1 MGAAQI
7 DYAMWVRERFSLLA
21 PGHDGEQPHTSGGD
35 DCRHMRIFA
44 RYLFGQAAGA
54 LVLILLSL
62 TGVVWIATALKQLN
76 VVTGEGQQAWQ
87 FIKMT
92 LLAIPNLMAI
102 IAPVALLIA
111 ALHTLNKLNG
121 DSELIVMTA
130 SGATVWY
137 FAKPLVLLASFVAAG
152 VLIFNLY
159 VMPWSARA
167 LGDMFVQLRTDLI
180 GQALQPGR
188 FSNPEPGLIFHIRDR
203 DSRSGL
209 ISGLVMHDTRET
221 DQVATYLAER
231 GEVVKQG
238 TDAFLIMKDGHIIRQ
253 NKADPIPKI
262 IVFDRYIVDLVRFK
276 PKEAASELRPRERYL
291 DELWNPSTKDLA
303 APAAIVGKMRAELH
317 DRLSAPIYPFAF
329 VMIVIAAVGV
339 AQTTRQNRAKNL
351 VGAFAIATGVR
362 IGGFA
367 AINMLAIKPNT
378 APLVYAVPIGALILA
393 TGLAAHRMRPRRTS
407 RVAGALQRGLD
418 RLGWRVRSV
427 LALGGARRA
436 AKAARPT

>member
-1 MGAAQI
+1 
-7 DYAMWVRERFSLLA
+7 
-21 PGHDGEQPHTSGGD
+21 
-35 DCRHMRIFA
+35 MRLFA

-76 VVTGEGQQAWQ
+76 VVTSEGQQAWQ

-137 FAKPLVLLASFVAAG
+137 FAKPLVLLASLVAVA
-152 VLIFNLY
+152 VLAFNLY

-167 LGDMFVQLRTDLI
+167 LGEMFVQLRTDLI

-203 DSRSGL
+203 DSRSGR

-221 DQVATYLAER
+221 DQVATYLAEK

-238 TDAFLIMKDGHIIRQ
+238 ADAFLVMMDGHIIRQ
-253 NKADPIPKI
+253 SKTDPVPKI
-262 IVFDRYIVDLVRFK
+262 IIFDRYIVDLVRFK

-291 DELWNPSTKDLA
+291 EELWNPSAKDLA
-303 APAAIVGKMRAELH
+303 GPAVVVGKMRAELH

-367 AINMLAIKPNT
+367 AINMLAIKPNA
-378 APLVYAVPIGALILA
+378 APLVYAVPLGAFVVA
-393 TGLAAHRMRPRRTS
+393 TGIAAHRMRPRRRS
-407 RVAGALQRGLD
+407 RIAVAIQGALEPIVA
-418 RLGWRVRSV
+418 RLGRL
-427 LALGGARRA
+427 LARGALRYHG
-436 AKAARPT
+436 KAARPT

>member
-1 MGAAQI
+1 
-7 DYAMWVRERFSLLA
+7 
-21 PGHDGEQPHTSGGD
+21 
-35 DCRHMRIFA
+35 MRLFA

-76 VVTGEGQQAWQ
+76 VVTGEGQQALQ

-92 LLAIPNLMAI
+92 MLAIPNLMAI

-137 FAKPLVLLASFVAAG
+137 FAKPLLLLASLVSAG
-152 VLIFNLY
+152 VLAFNLV
-159 VMPWSARA
+159 VMPWSART

-180 GQALQPGR
+180 GQALQPGK

-203 DSRSGL
+203 DSRTGR

-221 DQVATYLAER
+221 DQTATYLAEK
-231 GEVVKQG
+231 GDVVKQG
-238 TDAFLIMKDGHIIRQ
+238 ADAYLIMNDGHIIRQ
-253 NKADPIPKI
+253 SKTNPLPQI
-262 IVFDRYIVDLVRFK
+262 IVFDRYAVDLVRFK
-276 PKEAASELRPRERYL
+276 PKEAGSDLRPRERYF
-291 DELWNPSTKDLA
+291 DELWSLSAKDLA
-303 APAAIVGKMRAELH
+303 SPPAIVGKLRAELH
-317 DRLSAPIYPFAF
+317 DRLSAPLYPFAF

-351 VGAFAIATGVR
+351 VGAFALAIGAR

-367 AINMLAIKPNT
+367 AVNYVALKPAA
-378 APLVYAVPIGALILA
+378 APLVYALPAGAFLIA
-393 TGLAAHRMRPRRTS
+393 TAVAAQRMRPRRRSAILT
-407 RVAGALQRGLD
+407 AFQ
-418 RLGWRVRSV
+418 RLGEPVTERLR
-427 LALGGARRA
+427 AIIPFGARARNG
-436 AKAARPT
+436 KAGSTA